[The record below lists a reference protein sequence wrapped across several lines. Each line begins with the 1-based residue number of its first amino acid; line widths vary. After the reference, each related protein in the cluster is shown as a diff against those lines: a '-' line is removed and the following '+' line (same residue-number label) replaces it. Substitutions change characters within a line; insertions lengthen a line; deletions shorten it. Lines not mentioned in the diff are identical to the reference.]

1 MKLESLL
8 EIYDG
13 NTAITVNQ
21 GDETI
26 FYEQSVDEITGEAD
40 YSEFKNL
47 DVQSFGIEV
56 SETEEDTP
64 VLYIDL

>member
-26 FYEQSVDEITGEAD
+26 FYEQTIDEITGEAD
-40 YSEFKNL
+40 YSEFKNI

>member
-26 FYEQSVDEITGEAD
+26 FYEQTVDEITGEAD

>member
-26 FYEQSVDEITGEAD
+26 FYEQTIDEITGEAD

>member
-26 FYEQSVDEITGEAD
+26 FYEQTVDEITGEAD
-40 YSEFKNL
+40 YSEFKNI